1 MPTRRLA
8 EGKSDQAE
16 DNGQACALSRTKS
29 AGLTL
34 LISAI
39 HLRKGKDILMTST
52 TLFCF
57 LGASAALTIAPGP
70 DNIFVLSQGIARG
83 RKAAIITALGMCSGI
98 SVHTTAAAFG
108 ISALFYSS
116 VVAFNLVKY
125 AGAAYLL
132 WLACKTLKERSVVRL
147 TTADN
152 RSSLTLFKRGFIMN
166 VLNPKVAMFFLAFLP
181 QFVPTDAD
189 YFALQMLLLGFIFM
203 FQAVLIFTLIGFFS
217 GSIGNFIL
225 ARPGIA
231 RRFDWLTAGVFTSLG
246 IKLALT
252 ER

>member
-1 MPTRRLA
+1 VTQ
-8 EGKSDQAE
+8 S
-16 DNGQACALSRTKS
+16 
-29 AGLTL
+29 TL
-34 LISAI
+34 L
-39 HLRKGKDILMTST
+39 
-52 TLFCF
+52 CF
-57 LGASAALTIAPGP
+57 LGASVALTLAPGP
-70 DNIFVLSQGIARG
+70 DNLFVLSQGIARG
-83 RKAAIITALGMCSGI
+83 REAAIVTALGMCSGI

-132 WLACKTLKERSVVRL
+132 YLAYRTLKERSGVRL
-147 TTADN
+147 STADV
-152 RSSLTLFKRGFIMN
+152 RAPLALFKRGFIMN

-181 QFVPTDAD
+181 QFVSPKAEQ
-189 YFALQMLLLGFIFM
+189 FALQMLLLGLIFM
-203 FQAVLIFTLIGFFS
+203 LQAVIIFTIIGFFS

-231 RRFDWLTAGVFTSLG
+231 RRFDWLTAGVFASLG
-246 IKLALT
+246 VRLALT